1 MFLMLSLALF
11 VACKD
16 NKPKDFSDVTTEQQ
30 APDSVFSIYKDSMN
44 KYFGPLEQ
52 DLVRKYKENH
62 KGMETQEEFY
72 SFYRNTHILKN
83 NLKKTLQAHI
93 KDMKKRG
100 IMAEDMPDFS
110 WFKVVAEGLDV
121 ADVQNHK
128 NADVFYDYNML
139 LRYAQKTEGNAD
151 DEYAKLIRLSF
162 EDNRYYP
169 IWAKPLEQ
177 NEDLSCSLLGD
188 GKHYKVFEQIIKAR
202 KAGDLFDRE
211 IAKLK
216 SLLYRDIFFRKE
228 YCLTAA
234 DAMNELELMIKKL
247 DLKESDKKL
256 FNARM
261 TQFVTPGKYKIQFG
275 CESGN
280 CQHDTSVRP
289 DL

>member
-1 MFLMLSLALF
+1 MVLILFLACF
-11 VACKD
+11 VACQDKKL
-16 NKPKDFSDVTTEQQ
+16 NFSDVTTEEV
-30 APDSVFSIYKDSMN
+30 PDSLFSIHKDSMD

-52 DLVRKYKENH
+52 ALVRKYKENH
-62 KGMETQEEFY
+62 KRMETQEEFY
-72 SFYRNTHILKN
+72 SFYRNTHVLKN

-93 KDMKKRG
+93 KDMKERG

-110 WFKVVAEGLDV
+110 WFKLVAEGLEV

-139 LRYAQKTEGNAD
+139 LKYAQKTEGTAD
-151 DEYAKLIRLSF
+151 DEYTKLIRLSF
-162 EDNRYYP
+162 EDDRYYP
-169 IWAKPLEQ
+169 VWVKPLPE

-202 KAGDLFDRE
+202 NAGDLFDRE
-211 IAKLK
+211 LAKLK

-228 YCLTAA
+228 YCLTAK
-234 DAMNELELMIKKL
+234 DAISELELMAKKL

-256 FNARM
+256 FKARI
-261 TQFVTPGKYKIQFG
+261 TQFQTPEKYKIQFN
-275 CESGN
+275 CESGD
-280 CQHDTSVRP
+280 CQHDTTVKP